1 MFQGSA
7 WIQVAG
13 AKTDGASVWDA
24 MLHWSAGAPPCDP
37 DTRKH
42 DAWHS

>member
-24 MLHWSAGAPPCDP
+24 MLH
-37 DTRKH
+37 
-42 DAWHS
+42 